1 MSAGHQVGPYR
12 LLERLGRG
20 GMGEVWLAE
29 DPTGAAG
36 GAPRRVALKL
46 LDPGLVDD
54 RDSRARFAREVAAAR
69 RVSGTSVAALL
80 DADVDADRPWLASA
94 YVAGPTLEEHV
105 DRHGPLAAGA
115 LRALGAALAD
125 ALVSIHAAGV
135 VHRDLTPRNVV
146 LGPDGPR
153 VVDFG
158 IAWFP
163 DAPPI
168 TQVGSWVGTPAW
180 MPPERLV
187 SDRVTTAG
195 DVWSWG
201 AVMAYAAR
209 GWPAIGGSSPQ
220 VAAHRAAQGDL
231 DLDGVPGWL
240 APAVRAA
247 MAPEPAA
254 RPVAA
259 QLHAAMTTAGAA
271 PLGPAVPDGEPP
283 DGRGLGPTVPDGGTP
298 LAGPPPLDATVPD
311 GSPPTRVGPRSD
323 RTVPYAAEPSRVL
336 GDGGRGAS
344 GAGARR
350 RGVERRVVRWVSAAL
365 VLGLAVAV
373 GFFAELLVTII
384 VVAVL
389 LVVAVGLRLAR
400 ERLPDGAKPVPP
412 TWAFALA
419 GPAALG
425 VGLAQVLG
433 PVGGAAVL
441 LALVVLFF
449 VVGGDIG

>member
-1 MSAGHQVGPYR
+1 MDQERHVGPYR

-20 GMGEVWLAE
+20 GMGEVWLAD

-54 RDSRARFAREVAAAR
+54 RASRARFNREVAAAR
-69 RVSGTSVAALL
+69 RVHGPSVAALL
-80 DADVDADRPWLASA
+80 DADVDATQPWLASA
-94 YVAGPTLEEHV
+94 YVAGPTLDEQV
-105 DRHGPLAAGA
+105 ARHGPLTSGA
-115 LRALGAALAD
+115 LRALGVALAD
-125 ALVSIHAAGV
+125 ALESIHVAGV

-168 TQVGSWVGTPAW
+168 TQTGSWVGTPAW

-187 SDRVTTAG
+187 TDQATTAG

-209 GWPAIGGSSPQ
+209 GRPAVGGSNAQ
-220 VAAHRAAQGDL
+220 VAAHRAAAGEV

-240 APAVRAA
+240 VGSVRAA
-247 MAPEPAA
+247 LSPKPTV
-254 RPVAA
+254 RPTAS
-259 QLHAAMTTAGAA
+259 QLHAALVAVDPRPAADTGPERTAST
-271 PLGPAVPDGEPP
+271 PAEP
-283 DGRGLGPTVPDGGTP
+283 TGT
-298 LAGPPPLDATVPD
+298 AATVPD
-311 GSPPTRVGPRSD
+311 SPAPTRPDHPGP
-323 RTVPYAAEPSRVL
+323 RTVPSPGRPTRLFDTAGREAA
-336 GDGGRGAS
+336 GRGTPRRRIDRRAARWAS
-344 GAGARR
+344 GL
-350 RGVERRVVRWVSAAL
+350 VVLAA
-365 VLGLAVAV
+365 AVAV
-373 GFFAELLVTII
+373 GLVADLLVTII

-389 LVVAVGLRLAR
+389 VMVAVGLRLAR
-400 ERLPDGAKPVPP
+400 ENQPDGARPVPP

-419 GPAALG
+419 GPVALG
-425 VGLAQVLG
+425 AGLAQVFG
-433 PVGGAAVL
+433 PVGGAA
-441 LALVVLFF
+441 ALVGLIVLF
-449 VVGGDIG
+449 VVLGGDIG